1 MDQIKSTTV
10 DTSIMKF
17 ETSAIFHGIKVNVGC
32 GGLHASCKP
41 GIYKSDDKYTIIS
54 LDFASLYP
62 HIAKVCKLYP
72 EHLGVTF
79 NNIYSPFIEER
90 MKEKAKANRDESLVR
105 GYKLILN
112 SVGGKTN
119 EKKSFLL
126 DQQYFLRLTFGGQI
140 LTMMWMETLVESCKD
155 IKFLLCNTDG
165 LEILCPN
172 DKVDIIHKKCED
184 FANSLGFIIESN
196 IYKQLIVKNVN
207 EYIAEYSDSTPEKE
221 HLKLKGCFEIYKE
234 IQKDTSMRIIPIAL
248 KQYFINKIPI
258 SHTIKNHKNILDFCM
273 RLRINN
279 SSKAKFSYLNND
291 RVEVVDLPKTTRYFC
306 SNNGGSITVAFNGD
320 TYNRLN
326 KDFNFT
332 LFNEYY
338 DSDNYDINYQYYISE
353 ANKIKDVIEDMQL
366 NLF

>member
-1 MDQIKSTTV
+1 M
-10 DTSIMKF
+10 
-17 ETSAIFHGIKVNVGC
+17 
-32 GGLHASCKP
+32 
-41 GIYKSDDKYTIIS
+41 
-54 LDFASLYP
+54 
-62 HIAKVCKLYP
+62 
-72 EHLGVTF
+72 
-79 NNIYSPFIEER
+79 
-90 MKEKAKANRDESLVR
+90 
-105 GYKLILN
+105 
-112 SVGGKTN
+112 
-119 EKKSFLL
+119 
-126 DQQYFLRLTFGGQI
+126 
-140 LTMMWMETLVESCKD
+140 
-155 IKFLLCNTDG
+155 
-165 LEILCPN
+165 
-172 DKVDIIHKKCED
+172 
-184 FANSLGFIIESN
+184 
-196 IYKQLIVKNVN
+196 IVKNVN
-207 EYIAEYSDSTPEKE
+207 EYIAEYSDSIPEKE

-338 DSDNYDINYQYYISE
+338 DSDNNATLVVLPFYDANKKGASNVKVPNLPDSVFIYNEDITNPPQDLLDRINYQYYISE